1 MFLALQN
8 PSYLT
13 ERPPL
18 KKLYIPIICC
28 YFSISHPLRCHCSY
42 RPHHFITVPF
52 SFLCLSTCLQRRQS
66 IAPPEGTISAILL
79 HVQKRKTIT
88 VLFFFF
94 FFVLG
99 IMAKQDWYL
108 FWNDYSF
115 IHKSCPENLAHFA
128 SPQAHYCRKR
138 ILNSLFFF
146 FLSFNFGSSSRSF
159 RFITRALF
167 PILIFGK
174 EKC

>member
-94 FFVLG
+94 FFL
-99 IMAKQDWYL
+99 YL
-108 FWNDYSF
+108 ASWQNKIDTYFGMITPLF
-115 IHKSCPENLAHFA
+115 INLVQKILLILPAHRHTIVGNA
-128 SPQAHYCRKR
+128 Y
-138 ILNSLFFF
+138 
-146 FLSFNFGSSSRSF
+146 
-159 RFITRALF
+159 
-167 PILIFGK
+167 
-174 EKC
+174 

>member
-1 MFLALQN
+1 MLFF
-8 PSYLT
+8 
-13 ERPPL
+13 
-18 KKLYIPIICC
+18 
-28 YFSISHPLRCHCSY
+28 YFSSSALPQLLQTTLLYHRPFFFSLSEYLSSKKTEHCSTWREHICHSSSCPQEKDNY
-42 RPHHFITVPF
+42 SPFFI
-52 SFLCLSTCLQRRQS
+52 
-66 IAPPEGTISAILL
+66 
-79 HVQKRKTIT
+79 
-88 VLFFFF
+88 
-94 FFVLG
+94 LG

-115 IHKSCPENLAHFA
+115 IHKSCPENLVHFA
-128 SPQAHYCRKR
+128 SPQAHYCRKC